1 MHRLLD
7 ELVTKMVEKGIHY
20 EDALRE
26 FDRRFIVEVV
36 DKSNGN
42 LCKAADVL
50 GVHRQFMQRTMRVV
64 GHLLGMTHDERGAR
78 RGMACI
84 RRGRGVPG
92 RHRRRERGV

>member
-26 FDRRFIVEVV
+26 FDRRFISEVV

-42 LCKAADVL
+42 LCKAADTL
-50 GVHRQFMQRTMRVV
+50 GVHRNTLARKMKELKIRTR
-64 GHLLGMTHDERGAR
+64 A
-78 RGMACI
+78 
-84 RRGRGVPG
+84 
-92 RHRRRERGV
+92 

>member
-26 FDRRFIVEVV
+26 FDRRFIVEVM

-50 GVHRQFMQRTMRVV
+50 GVHRNT
-64 GHLLGMTHDERGAR
+64 LAR
-78 RGMACI
+78 KIKDLKIKA
-84 RRGRGVPG
+84 
-92 RHRRRERGV
+92 